1 MAKNKQRT
9 SKRSEVNLV
18 LIAILV
24 VVIMLTVLFVGQ
36 RTQWFDQAA
45 GLQSA
50 LPQQAITNLNST
62 TEMLATVNADHTMGP
77 QTSSGNWSN
86 SLPSFLKGQLVFA
99 VTDPVQGGRP
109 ADLGSQGQRPTDSF
123 HTQPTHTLPVQA
135 QGNGQ
140 SGQGTAGASMH
151 GPQTVTAL
159 NITISKVEVHIAYQG
174 TPSEPSITPEQPGI
188 SPAQQGQP
196 VDHWETLDLNVPT
209 TLDLVQLAQTNDL
222 STLGLTNLAAGR
234 YTEVRLYVSSATAT
248 LSDGTTVDLTI
259 VGKDNIVRVVQP
271 FVVSAGQTTTLTMAF
286 DAQHSV
292 VAVGGKYLLK
302 PVVAKLLEQ

>member
-99 VTDPVQGGRP
+99 ATDPVQGG
-109 ADLGSQGQRPTDSF
+109 
-123 HTQPTHTLPVQA
+123 
-135 QGNGQ
+135 
-140 SGQGTAGASMH
+140 
-151 GPQTVTAL
+151 
-159 NITISKVEVHIAYQG
+159 
-174 TPSEPSITPEQPGI
+174 
-188 SPAQQGQP
+188 
-196 VDHWETLDLNVPT
+196 
-209 TLDLVQLAQTNDL
+209 
-222 STLGLTNLAAGR
+222 
-234 YTEVRLYVSSATAT
+234 
-248 LSDGTTVDLTI
+248 
-259 VGKDNIVRVVQP
+259 
-271 FVVSAGQTTTLTMAF
+271 
-286 DAQHSV
+286 
-292 VAVGGKYLLK
+292 
-302 PVVAKLLEQ
+302 